1 MAVNTTAVP
10 RNPFRR
16 VALFWKEMMEELR
29 KATWPTMEEL
39 RTSTLVV
46 MVAVMFLGL
55 FLCVTDFAVFNLVTF
70 VTHMVAPA
78 K

>member
-1 MAVNTTAVP
+1 MAANTSTVP

-16 VALFWKEMMEELR
+16 VALFWREMIEELR
-29 KATWPTMEEL
+29 KATWPTPEEL
-39 RTSTLVV
+39 RTSTVVV
-46 MVAVMFLGL
+46 MSAVLFLGF

-70 VTHMVAPA
+70 VTHLVAPT

>member
-1 MAVNTTAVP
+1 MATTPIVAP

-16 VALFWKEMMEELR
+16 VALFWKEMIDELR

-46 MVAVMFLGL
+46 MSAVLFLGV

-70 VTHMVAPA
+70 VTHLVAPI